1 MYGQAMPSGP
11 RPKRAIAAIDPVR
24 RFLDTEEGGGFAL
37 LAGSVVALIWVNVF
51 GIAGYESFWHT
62 ELKIGIGDVAIT
74 EDLGHWVNDGLMTL
88 FFFLISLE
96 IKREVVT
103 GDLRHPRRAALP
115 VIAAAGG
122 VVVPILIYLAITAG
136 TSATGGWGIP
146 MATDAAFAIAALALL
161 GERVGVGAKLFLV
174 TIAVVDDVLAI
185 VVIAI
190 AYTSDLSLP
199 WLLAAIALIG
209 AVAAMRRLGLARIWP
224 YAVVGLLV
232 WVATL
237 ESGVH
242 ATIAGVALA
251 FMTPSGDIRGR
262 PVLEELENRI
272 HPWTSFLILPIFAL
286 ANAGVVI
293 GGDAL
298 DAGDGMR
305 TALAVAIGLMVGKL
319 VGISAAT
326 LLAVRFRL
334 GLLPRGVDRRS
345 VIGIAALAGI
355 GFTVSL
361 FIAALAFDDP
371 LLVDSA
377 KLGILGGSIVSA
389 AIGVAILAP
398 GGRHPSRRRDPDP
411 DPSRLGA

>member
-1 MYGQAMPSGP
+1 MAPKL
-11 RPKRAIAAIDPVR
+11 RPKRAIAVIDPVTS
-24 RFLDTEEGGGFAL
+24 FLKTEEGGGFAL
-37 LAGSVVALIWVNVF
+37 FAGSIVALIWVNVF
-51 GIAGYESFWHT
+51 GIGGYESFWHT
-62 ELKIGIGDVAIT
+62 ELTIGIGDASIS

-103 GDLRHPRRAALP
+103 GDLREPRRAALP
-115 VIAAAGG
+115 VLAAAGG
-122 VVVPILIYLAITAG
+122 VAVPILIFLALTAG
-136 TSATGGWGIP
+136 TDGTSGWGIP

-185 VVIAI
+185 GVIAV
-190 AYTSDLSLP
+190 AYTSGLSLP
-199 WLLAAIALIG
+199 WLLAAIGLLIVIG
-209 AVAAMRRLGLARIWP
+209 AMRRLGVAAIWP
-224 YAVVGLLV
+224 YAIVGVAV

-251 FMTPSGDIRGR
+251 FMTPAHPVDGR
-262 PVLEELENRI
+262 SVLEELEERI
-272 HPWTSFLILPIFAL
+272 HPWTSFLVLPIFAL

-298 DAGDGMR
+298 GVGDGAR
-305 TALAVAIGLMVGKL
+305 VAAAVALGLVVGKL
-319 VGISAAT
+319 VGITVASW
-326 LLAVRFRL
+326 LAVRLRI
-334 GLLPRGVDRRS
+334 GALPEGVGFRS
-345 VIGIAALAGI
+345 VVGIAALAGI

-361 FIAALAFDDP
+361 FIAALAYDDP
-371 LLVDSA
+371 LLVESA
-377 KLGILGGSIVSA
+377 KLGILGGSVVSA

-398 GGRHPSRRRDPDP
+398 GGRHPSRDP
-411 DPSRLGA
+411 

>member
-1 MYGQAMPSGP
+1 MYGQAMPPGP

-209 AVAAMRRLGLARIWP
+209 VVAAMRRLGLVRIWP

-242 ATIAGVALA
+242 ATIAGVGLA

>member
-37 LAGSVVALIWVNVF
+37 LAGSVAALIWVNVF
-51 GIAGYESFWHT
+51 GIAGYDSFWHT
-62 ELKIGIGDVAIT
+62 ELKIGLGDVAIT
-74 EDLGHWVNDGLMTL
+74 EDLAHWVNDGLMTL

-96 IKREVVT
+96 IKREIVT

-209 AVAAMRRLGLARIWP
+209 VVAAMRRLGLVRIWP

-242 ATIAGVALA
+242 ATIAGVGLA

>member
-51 GIAGYESFWHT
+51 GVAGYESFWHT

-209 AVAAMRRLGLARIWP
+209 VVAAMRRLGLVRIWP

>member
-37 LAGSVVALIWVNVF
+37 LAGSVAALIWVNVF
-51 GIAGYESFWHT
+51 GIAGYDSFWHT
-62 ELKIGIGDVAIT
+62 ELKIGLGDVAIT
-74 EDLGHWVNDGLMTL
+74 EDLAHWVNDGLMTL

-96 IKREVVT
+96 IKREIVT

-224 YAVVGLLV
+224 YAIVGVLV

-262 PVLEELENRI
+262 PVLEDLEDRI

-334 GLLPRGVDRRS
+334 GLLPPGVDRRS
-345 VIGIAALAGI
+345 IIGIAALAGI

-377 KLGILGGSIVSA
+377 KLGILGGSIISA

-398 GGRHPSRRRDPDP
+398 GGRHPSRRQDAAAEPTRF
-411 DPSRLGA
+411 SA

>member
-1 MYGQAMPSGP
+1 MSST
-11 RPKRAIAAIDPVR
+11 AAIGSLALTAFYCCALRAADAERPVPVCGDTFAARFIDPET
-24 RFLDTEEGGGFAL
+24 LDRLRPAL
-37 LAGSVVALIWVNVF
+37 KFRGPAASNVA
-51 GIAGYESFWHT
+51 
-62 ELKIGIGDVAIT
+62 
-74 EDLGHWVNDGLMTL
+74 
-88 FFFLISLE
+88 
-96 IKREVVT
+96 
-103 GDLRHPRRAALP
+103 RHRIVDDIVRAALEKNP
-115 VIAAAGG
+115 GMRIV
-122 VVVPILIYLAITAG
+122 
-136 TSATGGWGIP
+136 
-146 MATDAAFAIAALALL
+146 LL
-161 GERVGVGAKLFLV
+161 GAG
-174 TIAVVDDVLAI
+174 D
-185 VVIAI
+185 
-190 AYTSDLSLP
+190 
-199 WLLAAIALIG
+199 
-209 AVAAMRRLGLARIWP
+209 AM
-224 YAVVGLLV
+224 LV

>member
-209 AVAAMRRLGLARIWP
+209 VVAAMRRLGLVRIWP

-389 AIGVAILAP
+389 AIGVAVLAP

>member
-74 EDLGHWVNDGLMTL
+74 EDLGHWVNDGLMAL

-209 AVAAMRRLGLARIWP
+209 VVAAMRRLGLVRIWP

>member
-11 RPKRAIAAIDPVR
+11 GPKRAIAAIDPVR

-37 LAGSVVALIWVNVF
+37 LAGSVAALIWVNVF

-74 EDLGHWVNDGLMTL
+74 EDFGHWVNDGLMTL

-122 VVVPILIYLAITAG
+122 VIVPILIFLAITAG

-199 WLLAAIALIG
+199 WLLAAVALIG
-209 AVAAMRRLGLARIWP
+209 VVAAMRRLGLVRIWP
-224 YAVVGLLV
+224 YAIVGVLV

-305 TALAVAIGLMVGKL
+305 TALAVAVGLMIGKL

-398 GGRHPSRRRDPDP
+398 GGRHPSRRRDAGP
-411 DPSRLGA
+411 

>member
-209 AVAAMRRLGLARIWP
+209 VVAAMRRLGLVRIWP

-293 GGDAL
+293 GGEAL

>member
-1 MYGQAMPSGP
+1 MYGQAMPPGP

-209 AVAAMRRLGLARIWP
+209 VVAAMRRLGLVRIWP

>member
-62 ELKIGIGDVAIT
+62 ELKIGIGDVAIS

-122 VVVPILIYLAITAG
+122 VVVPILVYLAITAG

-209 AVAAMRRLGLARIWP
+209 VVAAMRRLGLVRIWP

>member
-161 GERVGVGAKLFLV
+161 GERVGVGGKLFLV

-209 AVAAMRRLGLARIWP
+209 VVAAMRRLGLVRIWP

>member
-1 MYGQAMPSGP
+1 MYGQAMPPGP

-122 VVVPILIYLAITAG
+122 VVVPILVYLAITAG

-209 AVAAMRRLGLARIWP
+209 VVAAMRRLGLVRIWP

-319 VGISAAT
+319 VGISAAP

-345 VIGIAALAGI
+345 VIGIAALAGV

>member
-1 MYGQAMPSGP
+1 MPSGP

-209 AVAAMRRLGLARIWP
+209 VVAAMRRLGLVRIWP

-293 GGDAL
+293 GGGAL
-298 DAGDGMR
+298 DAGDG
-305 TALAVAIGLMVGKL
+305 
-319 VGISAAT
+319 
-326 LLAVRFRL
+326 
-334 GLLPRGVDRRS
+334 
-345 VIGIAALAGI
+345 
-355 GFTVSL
+355 
-361 FIAALAFDDP
+361 
-371 LLVDSA
+371 
-377 KLGILGGSIVSA
+377 
-389 AIGVAILAP
+389 
-398 GGRHPSRRRDPDP
+398 
-411 DPSRLGA
+411 

>member
-62 ELKIGIGDVAIT
+62 ELKIGIGDVAIS

-209 AVAAMRRLGLARIWP
+209 VVAAMRRLGLVRIWP

>member
-1 MYGQAMPSGP
+1 MYGQAMSSGP

-209 AVAAMRRLGLARIWP
+209 VVAAMRRLGLVRIWP

>member
-74 EDLGHWVNDGLMTL
+74 EDLAHWVNDGLMTL

-122 VVVPILIYLAITAG
+122 VVVPILVYLAITAG

-209 AVAAMRRLGLARIWP
+209 VVAAMRRLGLVRIWP

>member
-51 GIAGYESFWHT
+51 GIAGYESFWLT
-62 ELKIGIGDVAIT
+62 ELKIGIGDVAIS

-209 AVAAMRRLGLARIWP
+209 VVAAMRRLGLVRIWP

>member
-96 IKREVVT
+96 IKREIVT

-209 AVAAMRRLGLARIWP
+209 VVAAMRRLGLVRIWP
-224 YAVVGLLV
+224 YAVVGLFV

>member
-51 GIAGYESFWHT
+51 GVAGYESFWHT
-62 ELKIGIGDVAIT
+62 ELKIGIGDVAIS

-209 AVAAMRRLGLARIWP
+209 VVAAMRRLGLVRIWP

>member
-1 MYGQAMPSGP
+1 
-11 RPKRAIAAIDPVR
+11 
-24 RFLDTEEGGGFAL
+24 
-37 LAGSVVALIWVNVF
+37 
-51 GIAGYESFWHT
+51 
-62 ELKIGIGDVAIT
+62 
-74 EDLGHWVNDGLMTL
+74 
-88 FFFLISLE
+88 
-96 IKREVVT
+96 
-103 GDLRHPRRAALP
+103 

-209 AVAAMRRLGLARIWP
+209 VVAAMRRLGLVRIWP
-224 YAVVGLLV
+224 YAVVGLFV

>member
-1 MYGQAMPSGP
+1 MYGQAMPPGP

-62 ELKIGIGDVAIT
+62 ELKIGIGDVAIS

-209 AVAAMRRLGLARIWP
+209 VVAAMRRLGLVRIWP